1 MFNKHEL
8 AIIKD
13 ALTEPY
19 FQDLMAEEG
28 KADLLDHLQTKIE
41 KMLDPNLPT
50 LLELFG

>member
-1 MFNKHEL
+1 M
-8 AIIKD
+8 IKD

-28 KADLLDHLQTKIE
+28 KDDQLDHLQTKIE

-50 LLELFG
+50 LSELFA